1 MPAATLQTEAFVLA
15 RRPTAA
21 DGWQALTLFAPE
33 HGLLLGMQRVPR
45 KASKSQVQ
53 LDLFDEA
60 ALSLESSNQ
69 GRTWFVREA
78 RIARRHVAIGRSY
91 AALQGASIL
100 AGLIARNPVSPE
112 SRGPVAALLRAG
124 FSAYDESDK
133 PEAVTFKCLYCFA
146 RDEGYPVKQEW
157 FPSLTTAD
165 REVAAGLLNRPLAEQ
180 KASAEETVRI
190 RRLLEG
196 YLRERTEILLDQAA
210 K

>member
-45 KASKSQVQ
+45 KASNSQVQ

-60 ALSLESSNQ
+60 ALALESSNQ

-78 RIARRHVAIGRSY
+78 RIAKRHVAIGRSY
-91 AALQGASIL
+91 AALQGASLL

-112 SRGPVAALLRAG
+112 SRATVTALLRAG
-124 FSAYDESDK
+124 LSAFDESNN
-133 PEAVTFKCLYCFA
+133 PEIVTFKCLYCFA

-157 FPSLTTAD
+157 FPSLPPAD
-165 REVAAGLLNRPLAEQ
+165 RELAAGLLNRPLAEQ
-180 KASAEETVRI
+180 TVSAEETVRL
-190 RRLLEG
+190 RRSLEG
-196 YLRERTEILLDQAA
+196 YLRERTEILLE
-210 K
+210 